1 MPNLL
6 GCDRSP
12 ARRTS
17 MVTHSLVQRAAAIA
31 LSIRRTSYTMTG
43 AVSAAKRL
51 RRGFNRPFSIDV
63 ILRSALDSTGLSAPY
78 LTD

>member
-1 MPNLL
+1 
-6 GCDRSP
+6 
-12 ARRTS
+12 
-17 MVTHSLVQRAAAIA
+17 
-31 LSIRRTSYTMTG
+31 MTG